1 MAGRYKLI
9 FWGAL
14 IVAAGAT
21 FGAYRIL
28 AANSS
33 PTRIV
38 TVPVVVATREIPEG
52 TGIDRLAVSVEQ
64 WPEATV
70 PLGAFG
76 TVDSVA
82 GRVARVAIFP
92 GEVVVPGR
100 LAPEGTGPGLEL
112 KIPPGQRAMA
122 VRIDDVA
129 GIAGLIQPNSR
140 VDVIVT
146 IRGGSD
152 RQVSSERQVSKV
164 FMENMRVLSV
174 GTEMQR
180 DASGRPRQATT
191 VSLSVTPEEAE
202 RLAVAMN
209 EGTIQLALR
218 GYGDPDAVRTAGA
231 TSTDVLRGT
240 TTTQV
245 RTTPVRTLPAPRRAA
260 TAPPPEP
267 APSYQPPPRPDS
279 VVVDVYRG
287 TTKAPVKFDT
297 TRTP

>member
-14 IVAAGAT
+14 FVAAAAT
-21 FGAYRIL
+21 FGAYKIL
-28 AANSS
+28 AANSQS
-33 PTRIV
+33 GRVT
-38 TVPVVVATREIPEG
+38 TVPVVIATREIPEG
-52 TGIDRLAVSVEQ
+52 AAIDRLAVAVEQ
-64 WPEATV
+64 WPATTV
-70 PLGAFG
+70 PVGAFG
-76 TVDSVA
+76 AIDSVA
-82 GRVARVAIFP
+82 GRVTRVQIFP
-92 GEVVVPGR
+92 GEPLVPGR

-146 IRGGSD
+146 LRGGT
-152 RQVSSERQVSKV
+152 ERQVAKV

-191 VSLSVTPEEAE
+191 VSLSVTPEESE

-218 GYGDPDAVRTAGA
+218 GYGDPTEAHTAGA

-240 TTTQV
+240 SLTQV
-245 RTTPVRTLPAPRRAA
+245 RTAPVRTAPAPRPRAA
-260 TAPPPEP
+260 QPAPEP
-267 APSYQPPPRPDS
+267 TPVYVPPPRPDS
-279 VVVDVYRG
+279 AVVDVYRG

-297 TRTP
+297 SRTP